1 MAEKKEL
8 LETRFQVRRQAEKQ
22 KRDLLEKVE
31 RMKKKGE
38 FNKEQLAALGL
49 EDFDGDGEVSPER
62 NQPSIDAEEMDD
74 GQ

>member
-1 MAEKKEL
+1 
-8 LETRFQVRRQAEKQ
+8 
-22 KRDLLEKVE
+22 
-31 RMKKKGE
+31 MKKKGE